1 MRKNSKLRGSGILV
15 VVLSSIA
22 FSIYAMSTFS
32 EEEHFNILLNK
43 YEKDIVSIYEKD
55 ISDIDG
61 YYERLLIKR

>member
-32 EEEHFNILLNK
+32 EGEHFNILLNK

-55 ISDIDG
+55 VSDIDG